1 MTHPMR
7 QRWRAFT
14 PWQRTLASALGAM
27 LVGWSALLL
36 SPAARRGTSSH
47 APLAPLTESPEQGV
61 VPAQPPATP
70 AAAPR
75 PVEPAADAQLAA
87 LAALRSGLASDNAG
101 TRIEALRAAGDQ
113 QLTDALPELLQR
125 DLTSDPDSAPT
136 LIQVCAALAQH
147 AQPAQR
153 TAALTQLSAWLNTEV
168 ARPGDAARGDV
179 SVLVETLAK
188 WQDREVVPVLA
199 DTLQNPRIPLHVQT
213 LAVEGLGRLRA
224 GTARAALG
232 AFRARIAQSP
242 PHGGFELELHQ
253 EALQAADR
261 ALAKLPSE

>member
-14 PWQRTLASALGAM
+14 PWQRTLASASGAM
-27 LVGWSALLL
+27 LIGWSALLL
-36 SPAARRGTSSH
+36 SPAARRSTSSH
-47 APLAPLTESPEQGV
+47 APIAPVAEEAAPRVE
-61 VPAQPPATP
+61 PAGATPPPATARTAGP
-70 AAAPR
+70 SQ
-75 PVEPAADAQLAA
+75 PVADAA
-87 LAALRSGLASDNAG
+87 LTALRSGLASDNAG
-101 TRIEALRAAGDQ
+101 TRIEALRAAADQ
-113 QLTDALPELLQR
+113 QLTQALPELLQR
-125 DLTSDPDSAPT
+125 DLGADPDSAPT

-153 TAALTQLSAWLNTEV
+153 SATLRQLSAWLNAEV
-168 ARPGDAARGDV
+168 ARTGDAARGDV
-179 SVLVETLAK
+179 SVLVETLGR
-188 WQDREVVPVLA
+188 WPDREVVPVLA
-199 DTLQNPRIPLHVQT
+199 DTLQNPGIPLHVQT

-224 GTARAALG
+224 GSARAALG
-232 AFRARIAQSP
+232 TFRARIAQSP